1 MAPFGVFVCS
11 ACSGLHRE
19 INNKVKGISMSLFSE
34 QETNFLKENGNKVS
48 VLCRKSHLELTS
60 QVDGQV
66 ECEKRPCAGQEGRLE
81 IQRVPQT
88 EVYREAVFR
97 RYKE

>member
-19 INNKVKGISMSLFSE
+19 INNKVKGISMSIFTE

-48 VLCRKSHLELTS
+48 VLSRKPDVEL
-60 QVDGQV
+60 
-66 ECEKRPCAGQEGRLE
+66 A
-81 IQRVPQT
+81 I
-88 EVYREAVFR
+88 
-97 RYKE
+97 